1 MAFLREM
8 ADSEISSLWPH
19 LEKFTPLMVRLL
31 AYRREG
37 QSSRKC
43 IALTDSEVAI
53 AAGLT
58 LDRIRQ
64 ISRMMDWSQ
73 VKVGEMRAFFTA
85 CGFDPTIGAHRG
97 RVSDY
102 ESKCLKRNSRP
113 FQWLHRSPVY
123 TEEFLPLIKKLQRN
137 DSQNQHVA

>member
-1 MAFLREM
+1 MPAC
-8 ADSEISSLWPH
+8 DTSTLWPH
-19 LEKFTPLMVRLL
+19 IEKYSPLMVRLL
-31 AYRREG
+31 AHRPVRE
-37 QSSRKC
+37 STRVC
-43 IALTDSEVAI
+43 MALTDTEVAI

-137 DSQNQHVA
+137 DSPNRHVA

>member
-1 MAFLREM
+1 MP
-8 ADSEISSLWPH
+8 DCKNSTLWPH
-19 LEKFTPLMVRLL
+19 LDKYSPLMVRLL

-37 QSSRKC
+37 QSSRNC

-58 LDRIRQ
+58 LDRVRQ
-64 ISRMMDWSQ
+64 ISRMMDWTN

-85 CGFDPTIGAHRG
+85 CGFDPTIGNHRG
-97 RVSDY
+97 RLSDY
-102 ESKCLKRNSRP
+102 EAVCIKRNRRP

-123 TEEFLPLIKKLQRN
+123 TQEILPLIRKLSRNLSPTQR
-137 DSQNQHVA
+137 AI